1 VHALALE
8 CDQGVHRDENG
19 SCNMANKP
27 NDYTNI
33 CLCNNCVPPSES
45 RLPGLP
51 PQHYPP
57 RPARAATAALP
68 AKEEAARAATAALP
82 AMECVRAYAI
92 VVYLML

>member
-1 VHALALE
+1 MHRASVKWDAADHAALLQASILSYHRWRSDEECMRLRWNAIRVHK
-8 CDQGVHRDENG
+8 DENG

-57 RPARAATAALP
+57 RP
-68 AKEEAARAATAALP
+68 
-82 AMECVRAYAI
+82 ECVRA
-92 VVYLML
+92 LST